1 MKEVLYK
8 REFVKYENAEYK
20 DCSPINYLTRVKNGD
35 RDGTLTPN
43 HYSEPTQK
51 HPLFLYDK
59 FDNTEEFFEKNF
71 GNPKCLVSRWNFLVL
86 IEKNEDK
93 ISIKTFDTFKHRRA
107 GVQWFKTVKNM
118 NFITVNIK
126 TGDVYV
132 GGIKNY
138 QLKRKCKKSIRRNY
152 FINEPI
158 LRMMSKIK
166 NHIKAYDIDIHNSEN
181 IAIDA
186 ISTFI
191 NQIDNT
197 DTFGTLTFSQRLFKF
212 YLNKRKVKFP
222 NNFHVFTD
230 SWYGPEIRKCL
241 KKCDNKMVDAIMRIH
256 ELSGKQLKKGLHN
269 CNNFNIETYKV
280 AREMFGDDWLNQDYE
295 LILACLNNNAGSIGS
310 PSEEFLNFISTEELK
325 RVFKLFKQVVVTKT
339 LNCYTF
345 SDHVRMYTEL
355 RRFGELDLKWM
366 SSDDSNLK
374 FREEHLDWTDKLEY
388 YRNGTYTRIY
398 PKYSYDLIQK
408 PIRVGEDVYYPVL
421 LDDSQ
426 NYNAESYLQSNCVK
440 SYIGKCASIIISVR
454 KGDNESDERA
464 TVEYYLKKL
473 SSDSEIDANRIQSL
487 GRFNNRLSEEWND
500 VLFKLDEVMLSY
512 VEDKKF
518 EPVKIKK
525 DCKNG
530 KELTSDST
538 WKDDGF
544 ILSQRLVWTEN
555 EINKNGTTRNYLDDF
570 F

>member
-1 MKEVLYK
+1 MKELLYK
-8 REFVKYENAEYK
+8 KEYVRYQNVKYK
-20 DCSPINYLTRVKNGD
+20 DSISIDYANKSTKPND
-35 RDGTLTPN
+35 DGVFTDYILP
-43 HYSEPTQK
+43 PTKK
-51 HPLFLYDK
+51 HPLFLHESTDRS
-59 FDNTEEFFEKNF
+59 EEIFSENF
-71 GNPKCLVSRWNFLVL
+71 GNPIWSVSRHNFLVI
-86 IEKNEDK
+86 IERDGDK
-93 ISIKTFDTFKHRRA
+93 IAIKTFDTFKHRRA
-107 GVQWFKTVKNM
+107 GVQWFKTTKNM
-118 NFITVNIK
+118 SFITVNTK

-158 LRMMSKIK
+158 LRMMSNIK
-166 NHIKAYDIDIHNSEN
+166 NHIRGYGFNTDDSTTV
-181 IAIDA
+181 AIEA

-197 DTFGTLTFSQRLFKF
+197 DSFGDLNFSQRLFKF
-212 YLNKRKVKFP
+212 YLNKRRVKFP

-230 SWYGPEIRKCL
+230 SWYGPEVRKRL
-241 KKCDNKMVDAIMRIH
+241 KKCDNKMVDAIMSVH
-256 ELSGKQLKKGLHN
+256 ELSGKQLKKALHN
-269 CNNFNIETYKV
+269 CNYFDISTYKV

-295 LILACLNNNAGSIGS
+295 LILACLNNKIGSITS
-310 PSEEFLNFISTEELK
+310 PSKEFYDYISTEELK
-325 RVFKLFKQVVVTKT
+325 RVFNLFKQVFVTKT
-339 LNCYTF
+339 LNSYTF
-345 SDHVRMYTEL
+345 SDHIRMYTEL
-355 RRFGELDLKWM
+355 RRFGELDLRWM

-398 PKYSYDLIQK
+398 PEYSYDLIQK
-408 PIRVGEDVYYPVL
+408 PIKVGEDVYYPVL
-421 LDDSQ
+421 LNDSQ

-440 SYIGKCASIIISVR
+440 SYIGKCASIIVSVR

-473 SSDSEIDANRIQSL
+473 SSDSEIDVNRIQSL

-530 KELTSDST
+530 KEITSDST

-544 ILSQRLVWTEN
+544 TLSQRLVWTEN
-555 EINKNGTTRNYLDDF
+555 EINKNGTTRNFLDDF

>member
-1 MKEVLYK
+1 VKELLYK
-8 REFVKYENAEYK
+8 KEYVRYQNVKYK
-20 DCSPINYLTRVKNGD
+20 DSISIDYANKSTKPND
-35 RDGTLTPN
+35 DGVFTDYILP
-43 HYSEPTQK
+43 PTKK
-51 HPLFLYDK
+51 HPLFLHESTDRS
-59 FDNTEEFFEKNF
+59 EEIFSENF
-71 GNPKCLVSRWNFLVL
+71 GNPIWSVSRHNFLVI
-86 IEKNEDK
+86 IERDGDK
-93 ISIKTFDTFKHRRA
+93 IAIKTFDTFKHRRA
-107 GVQWFKTVKNM
+107 GVQWFKTTKNM
-118 NFITVNIK
+118 SFITVNTK

-158 LRMMSKIK
+158 LRMMSNIK
-166 NHIKAYDIDIHNSEN
+166 NHIRGYGFNTDDSTTV
-181 IAIDA
+181 AIEA

-197 DTFGTLTFSQRLFKF
+197 DSFGDLNFSQRLFKF
-212 YLNKRKVKFP
+212 YLNKRRVKFP

-230 SWYGPEIRKCL
+230 SWYGPEVRKRL
-241 KKCDNKMVDAIMRIH
+241 KKCDNKMVDAIMSVH
-256 ELSGKQLKKGLHN
+256 ELSGKQLKKALHN
-269 CNNFNIETYKV
+269 CNYFDISTYKV

-295 LILACLNNNAGSIGS
+295 LILACLNNKIGSITS
-310 PSEEFLNFISTEELK
+310 PSKEFYDYISTEELK
-325 RVFKLFKQVVVTKT
+325 RVFNLFKQVFVTKT
-339 LNCYTF
+339 LNSYTF
-345 SDHVRMYTEL
+345 SDHIRMYTEL
-355 RRFGELDLKWM
+355 RRFGELDLRWM

-398 PKYSYDLIQK
+398 PEYSYDLIQK
-408 PIRVGEDVYYPVL
+408 PIKVGEDVYYPVL
-421 LDDSQ
+421 LNDSQ

-440 SYIGKCASIIISVR
+440 SYIGKCASIIVSVR

-473 SSDSEIDANRIQSL
+473 SSDSEIDVNRIQSL

-530 KELTSDST
+530 KEITSDST

-544 ILSQRLVWTEN
+544 TLSQRLVWTEN
-555 EINKNGTTRNYLDDF
+555 EINKNGTTRNFLDDF